1 MIAAQDQQSK
11 IAETRV
17 NPPTPAIATERSA
30 KPLSRVALLLFCAA
44 YVLPG
49 LFGRDPWRN
58 ADITAF
64 GYMASIA
71 NGLSSWLHPSIA
83 GVPAEGALLPY
94 WIGAIFIKALPFLDP
109 ALAARLPFALALAG
123 VLMLTWYSSFHLAR
137 TDAAQ
142 PVAFAF
148 GGEAHVVDYARALA
162 DGSLLALIASL
173 GLLLLGHETT
183 PELAQ
188 LLTASLLL
196 YGLAAAPFRP
206 MKARLAVMLALPT
219 LAISG
224 APAIAVAFG
233 VLGALICYRSSYQEV
248 HRLVGWLLSAA
259 AVAAIAAWAVGA
271 WRWRVLLPIDSGLD
285 FARQMLELLGWF
297 TWPAWPLALWTLWRW
312 RRYWQRRHIIVPA
325 MCTGI
330 GVGTSMLMGGSDRA
344 LLLALPAMAVLATF
358 ALPTLKR
365 SMAAAIDWFSVFFF
379 SACALIGWVYYSGM
393 QLGVPAQA
401 LANIER
407 LYEGFQP
414 EFGLL
419 ALIAAMAATVA
430 WLWLVRWRTSKHQH
444 ALWKSLVLPAGGVA
458 LCWLLLMTLWLP
470 LVDYVRSN
478 RPLMQQLQAHLPAQF
493 DCIAAPNVS
502 LPYLAS
508 MELQGAWRWRVD
520 GTTTLADTRCPYL
533 VQQSDEKLAPDL
545 PGWSLL
551 AQLHRP
557 SDKQSFTLLY
567 GRR

>member
-1 MIAAQDQQSK
+1 MIAPQDQQMDRS
-11 IAETRV
+11 ETRV

-30 KPLSRVALLLFCAA
+30 RPLPRLALLLFCAA

-49 LFGRDPWRN
+49 LFGRAPWRN

-83 GVPAEGALLPY
+83 GIPAEGALLPY
-94 WIGAIFIKALPFLDP
+94 WIGALFIKALPFLDP

-188 LLTASLLL
+188 LLAACLLL

-206 MKARLAVMLALPT
+206 LKSRLAVVLALPI

-233 VLGALICYRSSYQEV
+233 ALGAMICYRSSYREV
-248 HRLVGWLLSAA
+248 HRLVGWLLGAA
-259 AVAAIAAWAVGA
+259 AMAALAAWVVGA
-271 WRWRVLLPIDSGLD
+271 WRWRVLLPTSGLG
-285 FARQMLELLGWF
+285 FASQMLELLGWF

-312 RRYWQRRHIIVPA
+312 RSYWQRRHIIVPA
-325 MCTGI
+325 MCAGI
-330 GVGTSMLMGGSDRA
+330 GIGTSMLMGGSDRA
-344 LLLALPAMAVLATF
+344 LLLALPALAVLAAF
-358 ALPTLKR
+358 ALPTLQR
-365 SMAAAIDWFSVFFF
+365 GMAAAIDWFSVFFF
-379 SACALIGWVYYSGM
+379 SACALIAWVYYSGM

-401 LANIER
+401 LANVER
-407 LYEGFQP
+407 LYEGFRP
-414 EFGLL
+414 KFGLL
-419 ALIAAMAATVA
+419 ALIFAAMGTLA
-430 WLWLVRWRTSKHQH
+430 WLWLVRWRTSRHQH

-478 RPLMQQLQAHLPAQF
+478 RPLMQQLQAQLPAQF
-493 DCIAAPNVS
+493 DCIAAPGVS

-508 MELQGAWRWRVD
+508 MEMQGAWRWRID
-520 GTTTLADTRCPYL
+520 AITPLAQTRCAYL
-533 VQQSDEKLAPDL
+533 VQQSDKKLAADI

-551 AQLHRP
+551 AQLRRP

>member
-1 MIAAQDQQSK
+1 MIAPQDQQMDRS
-11 IAETRV
+11 ETRV

-30 KPLSRVALLLFCAA
+30 RPLPRLALLLFCAA

-49 LFGRDPWRN
+49 LFGRAPWRN

-83 GVPAEGALLPY
+83 GIPAEGALLPY
-94 WIGAIFIKALPFLDP
+94 WIGALFIKALPFLDP

-188 LLTASLLL
+188 LLAACLLL

-206 MKARLAVMLALPT
+206 LKSRLAVVLALPI

-233 VLGALICYRSSYQEV
+233 ALGAMICYRSSYREV
-248 HRLVGWLLSAA
+248 HRLVGWLLGAA
-259 AVAAIAAWAVGA
+259 AMAALAAWVVGA
-271 WRWRVLLPIDSGLD
+271 WRWRVLLPTSGLG
-285 FARQMLELLGWF
+285 FASQMLELLGWF

-312 RRYWQRRHIIVPA
+312 RSYWQRRHIIVPA
-325 MCTGI
+325 MCAGI
-330 GVGTSMLMGGSDRA
+330 GIGTSMLMGGSDRA
-344 LLLALPAMAVLATF
+344 LLLALPALAVLAAF
-358 ALPTLKR
+358 ALPTLQR
-365 SMAAAIDWFSVFFF
+365 GMAAAIDWFSVFFF
-379 SACALIGWVYYSGM
+379 SACALIAWVYYSGM

-401 LANIER
+401 LANVER
-407 LYEGFQP
+407 LYEGFRPQ
-414 EFGLL
+414 FGLL
-419 ALIAAMAATVA
+419 ALIFAAMGTLA
-430 WLWLVRWRTSKHQH
+430 WLWLVRWRTSRHQH

-478 RPLMQQLQAHLPAQF
+478 RPLMQQLQAQLPAQF
-493 DCIAAPNVS
+493 DCIAAPGVS

-508 MELQGAWRWRVD
+508 MEMQGAWRWRID
-520 GTTTLADTRCPYL
+520 AITPLAQTRCAYL
-533 VQQSDEKLAPDL
+533 VQQSDKKLAPDI

-551 AQLHRP
+551 AQLRRP